1 MTETDIHKAII
12 EWLRVVL
19 PDALVHHSPNEG
31 VRGGKAGMIDGARK
45 KAMGQMPGWPDIEVM
60 LWSNIGPVFFEVKTV
75 RGVVSK
81 EQGAVLTRLRD
92 LGYRVAVVHSIDD
105 VRAEL
110 CEWGIATREK
120 GSTVKL
126 PWRGLI
132 S

>member
-12 EWLRVVL
+12 AWLRVVL

-45 KAMGQMPGWPDIEVM
+45 KAMGQMTGWPDIEVM
-60 LWSNIGPVFFEVKTV
+60 LWSNLGPLFFEVKGPTG
-75 RGVVSK
+75 RISK
-81 EQGAVLTRLRD
+81 EQDAVLTRLQE
-92 LGYRVAVVHSIDD
+92 LGYRVAVVHSVDD

-110 CEWGIATREK
+110 CGWGIPTREK